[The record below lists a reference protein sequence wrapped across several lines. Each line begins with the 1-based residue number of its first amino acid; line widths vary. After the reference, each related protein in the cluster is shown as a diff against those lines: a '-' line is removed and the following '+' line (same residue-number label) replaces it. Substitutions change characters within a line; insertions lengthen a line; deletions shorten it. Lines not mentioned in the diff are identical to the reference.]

1 MPTLF
6 SPGYPG
12 EPRAAAA
19 PPTVTYKKRRAIE
32 IKPSADGRLQGF
44 YEPASGRSFLIADA
58 LTPET
63 APGVLVHEVG
73 IHMAADAKGRAAF
86 EPIAA
91 RASELLHEPGAFFE
105 RVRQRMDQAGE
116 TSGEEAAAYIAEEYE
131 RDRVNAPASV
141 KQWIKELLAALRR
154 WLLGKGLAAAKLDEA
169 DIAAIARANVR
180 ELAQQ
185 RPGGLPLDG
194 GRTTGQV
201 RYSTKE
207 GAVTTKDDAFALPK
221 ISKSSAA
228 WKSYQAALGQLREM
242 AADDVA
248 YVRSNSG
255 RTARFER
262 GGQVLG
268 ELLAAPPNRPGAVR
282 QWVLGD
288 VPSDKAQALQALE
301 RHEQDALARAAV
313 ELEAAKARRAAA
325 AEKSRAKKQAL
336 DELAGDLREHAE
348 LIATAH
354 HNRDLVFHPL
364 PGGIEGESVLLH
376 ASPAYGKKP
385 GSAYYLT
392 RIEGRPA
399 YVRVSDHWGRFES
412 READLSQFQPERD
425 TMDASGWPS
434 FWKSHDWQ
442 LDGAQP
448 GERQAGYV
456 LLDELP
462 DAGRD
467 GAVVRRSE
475 KADDIEVG
483 TKGLA
488 KGMFRAP
495 GGNWMDTRE
504 AALADAQR
512 QNAARQ
518 TYQQEAQRRSDYNA
532 HMGALAMANG
542 ELPTDALRR
551 YGINGSQR
559 LDRVSRVLQDVLGC
573 WRRFKI

>member
-1 MPTLF
+1 MGVAF
-6 SPGYPG
+6 I
-12 EPRAAAA
+12 A
-19 PPTVTYKKRRAIE
+19 PV
-32 IKPSADGRLQGF
+32 
-44 YEPASGRSFLIADA
+44 
-58 LTPET
+58 
-63 APGVLVHEVG
+63 
-73 IHMAADAKGRAAF
+73 
-86 EPIAA
+86 
-91 RASELLHEPGAFFE
+91 
-105 RVRQRMDQAGE
+105 
-116 TSGEEAAAYIAEEYE
+116 
-131 RDRVNAPASV
+131 
-141 KQWIKELLAALRR
+141 
-154 WLLGKGLAAAKLDEA
+154 
-169 DIAAIARANVR
+169 
-180 ELAQQ
+180 AQQ
-185 RPGGLPLDG
+185 RGVEAHLD
-194 GRTTGQV
+194 
-201 RYSTKE
+201 
-207 GAVTTKDDAFALPK
+207 
-221 ISKSSAA
+221 
-228 WKSYQAALGQLREM
+228 
-242 AADDVA
+242 
-248 YVRSNSG
+248 
-255 RTARFER
+255 
-262 GGQVLG
+262 
-268 ELLAAPPNRPGAVR
+268 
-282 QWVLGD
+282 
-288 VPSDKAQALQALE
+288 
-301 RHEQDALARAAV
+301 DALAAGGARA
-313 ELEAAKARRAAA
+313 
-325 AEKSRAKKQAL
+325 
-336 DELAGDLREHAE
+336 DEGRGQRCGACTD
-348 LIATAH
+348 
-354 HNRDLVFHPL
+354 
-364 PGGIEGESVLLH
+364 
-376 ASPAYGKKP
+376 
-385 GSAYYLT
+385 
-392 RIEGRPA
+392 EGRPA

-573 WRRFKI
+573 WRRFKIDQTCRLNFDQGLAPGF